1 MEAETYDWSSL
12 QDFVGRE
19 LGVTG
24 WVAIDQGLIDLFA
37 DCTGDRQWIHVDVE
51 RARRESPLGST
62 IAHGYLLLALTAR
75 FSFELGGFP
84 RQAKEVFNYG
94 LDRVRFPSP
103 VRGGKRIR
111 DRVVVVEVEEK
122 GAGRVLLKTRHTIEI
137 EGEEKPAMV
146 AESLALLVAG

>member
-1 MEAETYDWSSL
+1 MEAETYDWSTL
-12 QDFVGRE
+12 QKFVGRE
-19 LGVTG
+19 LGVTD
-24 WVAIDQGLIDLFA
+24 WVTIDQTLIDRFA

-75 FSFELGGFP
+75 FGFELGVFP
-84 RQAKEVFNYG
+84 KQAREVFNYG

-103 VRGGKRIR
+103 VRAGARIR
-111 DRVVVVEVEEK
+111 DRVVLLEAEEK
-122 GAGRVLLKTRHTIEI
+122 GAGRVLLKIRHTIEI

-146 AESLALLVAG
+146 AETLALVVAG